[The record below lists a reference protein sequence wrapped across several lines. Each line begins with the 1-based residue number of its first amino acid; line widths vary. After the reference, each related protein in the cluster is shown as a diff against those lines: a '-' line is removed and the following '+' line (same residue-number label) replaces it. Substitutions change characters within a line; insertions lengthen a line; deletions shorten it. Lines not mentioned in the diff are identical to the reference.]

1 MVVTFLA
8 GMLCGAVLLITVVVA
23 TDRSFLELI
32 RSRFLDDEPDS
43 ERPQARD
50 VKTHRSVAVGRDS

>member
-32 RSRFLDDEPDS
+32 RSRFLDDAPDS
-43 ERPQARD
+43 ERPQAGD